1 MKPLPFNISKTSN
14 RSIGVQH
21 DRLPYFYDRLH
32 YHPEWQITLIV
43 KSEGTLYAGDSMSRF
58 RVGDLCFIG
67 SNLPHLFRNDG
78 KYYESETE
86 QAEAISIFF
95 DRKSLGEGFFEIP
108 ELRVANM
115 LLREAN
121 KGICYPAGSLPLDLG
136 AFFAKMKHQEGIALL
151 QDFLTLLKHL
161 CVSERGHTIS
171 NIAYD
176 QSQAEAAGKR
186 LDQVLQ
192 FIFQNFDQ
200 KITVAEAAKASNLS
214 IPAFCRY
221 FKLHTRKTFISYL
234 NEVRINAACQLLMEQ
249 RGSIG
254 QIAYKVGFNNLSNF
268 NRQFKKLKGM
278 VPSSFQQHYQ

>member
-43 KSEGTLYAGDSMSRF
+43 QSEGTLYAGDGMRRF
-58 RVGDLCFIG
+58 KEGDLCFIG
-67 SNLPHLFRNDG
+67 SNLPHLFRNDP
-78 KYYESETE
+78 KYYDQEEE

-108 ELRVANM
+108 ELRVASS

-121 KGICYPAGSLPLDLG
+121 KGIRFPVGSLGFEPGSL
-136 AFFAKMKHQEGIALL
+136 FERMKNQEGIALL
-151 QDFLTLLKHL
+151 QEFLTLLEHL
-161 CVSERGHTIS
+161 CKSENSQTIS
-171 NIAYD
+171 SMAYD

-186 LDQVLQ
+186 LDHVLQ
-192 FIFQNFDQ
+192 FIFQNYDK
-200 KITVAEAAKASNLS
+200 KITIEEAARASNLS

-221 FKLHTRKTFISYL
+221 FKLHTRKTFISYV

-249 RGSIG
+249 QDSIG

-268 NRQFKKLKGM
+268 NRQFKKMKGM

>member
-43 KSEGTLYAGDSMSRF
+43 QSEGTLYAGDSMCRF
-58 RVGDLCFIG
+58 RAGDLCFIG
-67 SNLPHLFRNDG
+67 SNLPHLFRNDP
-78 KYYESETE
+78 KYYEHEAE
-86 QAEAISIFF
+86 HAEAISIFF
-95 DRKSLGEGFFEIP
+95 DRKSLGAGFFEIP
-108 ELRVANM
+108 ELRVASG

-121 KGICYPAGSLPLDLG
+121 KGIHFSSGTLG
-136 AFFAKMKHQEGIALL
+136 FDPSALFQRMQVLEGIALL
-151 QDFLTLLKHL
+151 QEFLTLLKSL
-161 CVSERGHTIS
+161 CEAEGSQAIS
-171 NIAYD
+171 SMAYD

-192 FIFQNFDQ
+192 FIFKNYDK
-200 KITVAEAAKASNLS
+200 KITVEEAAQASNLS

-221 FKLHTRKTFISYL
+221 FKIHTRKTFISYV

-249 RGSIG
+249 QDSIG